1 MELDAPFDVG
11 DVGDVGKS
19 DERFCLGCHV
29 ISKAIQ
35 GP

>member
-11 DVGDVGKS
+11 GDVGKS